1 VARLRRSPPRGR
13 PPVAN
18 YIPLHSA
25 VRDARWDTCNTAN
38 RAGLAFRALIAG
50 AVERLYTSIRV
61 KSKNWEGVMATRR
74 ARQRGSIRF
83 TRGALWPER
92 L

>member
-1 VARLRRSPPRGR
+1 MARLRGR
-13 PPVAN
+13 PPGGRSPVAN
-18 YIPLHSA
+18 YIPLHSP
-25 VRDARWDTCNTAN
+25 VRDARWYTFNTAN

-83 TRGALWPER
+83 ARGAL
-92 L
+92 